1 MSQKLLSP
9 FLSDYTNSRGKIRLA
24 KVRDCLNRGVISDN
38 DLIEL
43 YKNWRDQNEY
53 LILCY
58 HRRDFILEYRAIKCS
73 KRGNDVYNWRINQ
86 KFKELEKLA
95 GFYGDYEI
103 FDINQAEPKTN
114 CLLVTF
120 TYDTKLKD
128 KIDAWHD
135 VSLEYNRAITRLR
148 QKFGKISVL
157 RVWESFRNG
166 YPHIHAILL
175 FDDKRFNVFE
185 HWTTN
190 NKSTYRIQEK
200 EEFSRVWHSNVDVLA
215 VSSVRGAVG
224 YLIKYLKKVH
234 SGDSKHNLTLANLWI
249 NHKQSFAISG
259 NFSERLANIRLDLR
273 NLRNSKRPMIQT
285 TLEGEKIKPSCVL
298 VGIFSMDEI
307 KQVNHVRNPKAWSFR
322 IKKLPDKRQDFT
334 DDAQRVG
341 DELFDSNRGS
351 SLASVIFSCSPVSE
365 QEKMRRA
372 FSQIHLTNMNFSQIC
387 LQSVNLISD
396 RADLLYWQ
404 PFYCCEGFYQG
415 YTRVF

>member
-53 LILCY
+53 LVLCY
-58 HRRDFILEYRAIKCS
+58 HRRDFMLEYRAIKCS

-86 KFKELEKLA
+86 KFKELEVLA
-95 GFYGDYEI
+95 NFYGDSKI

-120 TYDTKLKD
+120 TYDTKLKN

-185 HWTTN
+185 HWSSN

-215 VSSVRGAVG
+215 VSSVRGAIG
-224 YLIKYLKKVH
+224 YVIKYLKKVH
-234 SGDSKHNLTLANLWI
+234 SDDSKHNLTLANLWI

-307 KQVNHVRNPKAWSFR
+307 KQVNHVSNPKAWSFR
-322 IKKLPDKRQDFT
+322 IKKLPDKQRDFT
-334 DDAQRVG
+334 DDDQYVRN
-341 DELFDSNRGS
+341 ELFDSNRGS
-351 SLASVIFSCSPVSE
+351 SLASIVFSRSPVSE
-365 QEKMRRA
+365 QEKMRRVQ
-372 FSQIHLTNMNFSQIC
+372 SQINFTNMNLSQIC
-387 LQSVNLISD
+387 LLRYNLIKS
-396 RADLLYWQ
+396 
-404 PFYCCEGFYQG
+404 
-415 YTRVF
+415 

>member
-43 YKNWRDQNEY
+43 YKNWRDQSEY
-53 LILCY
+53 LVLCY
-58 HRRDFILEYRAIKCS
+58 HRRDFMLEYRAIKCS

-86 KFKELEKLA
+86 KFKELEVLA
-95 GFYGDYEI
+95 NFYGDSKI

-120 TYDTKLKD
+120 TYDTKLKN

-185 HWTTN
+185 HWTSN

-200 EEFSRVWHSNVDVLA
+200 IEFSKVWHSNVDVLA

-234 SGDSKHNLTLANLWI
+234 SSDSKHNLTLANLWI

-259 NFSERLANIRLDLR
+259 NFSERLANIRLDLG

-307 KQVNHVRNPKAWSFR
+307 KQVNHVSNPNAWSFR

-334 DDAQRVG
+334 DDDQRVKN
-341 DELFDSNRGS
+341 ELFDSNRGS
-351 SLASVIFSCSPVSE
+351 SLTSVIFSRSPVSE
-365 QEKMRRA
+365 QEKMRRVQ
-372 FSQIHLTNMNFSQIC
+372 SQINFTNMDLNQIC
-387 LQSVNLISD
+387 LLRYNLTKSQK
-396 RADLLYWQ
+396 LSN
-404 PFYCCEGFYQG
+404 
-415 YTRVF
+415 

>member
-1 MSQKLLSP
+1 MSQKLLNP
-9 FLSDYTNSRGKIRLA
+9 FLSDFTNSRGKIRLV

-58 HRRDFILEYRAIKCS
+58 HRRDFMLEYRAVKCA
-73 KRGNDVYNWRINQ
+73 KRGNDVYNWRIGQ
-86 KFKELEKLA
+86 KFKELEMLA
-95 GFYGDYEI
+95 SLYGENKI

-120 TYDTKLKD
+120 TYDTKLKK

-135 VSLEYNRAITRLR
+135 ISLEYNRAITRLR

-200 EEFSRVWHSNVDVLA
+200 AEFSKVWHSNVDVLG

-234 SGDSKHNLTLANLWI
+234 SGESKHNLTLANLWI

-259 NFSERLANIRLDLR
+259 NFSERLANIRLDLG
-273 NLRNSKRPMIQT
+273 NLRNSKRPIIQT
-285 TLEGEKIKPSCVL
+285 TLEGEKIKPTCVL

-307 KQVNHVRNPKAWSFR
+307 KSVNKIRDSRAWSFR
-322 IKKLPDKRQDFT
+322 LRKLPKKHPDLT
-334 DDAQRVG
+334 DDQLHVG
-341 DELFDSNRGS
+341 RELCDANRGI
-351 SLASVIFSCSPVSE
+351 SLGSVVFSRSPSCE
-365 QEKMRRA
+365 QEKTERLTLLGCNFAA
-372 FSQIHLTNMNFSQIC
+372 FNENFYTKVTTVYHNATRNYKIKR
-387 LQSVNLISD
+387 V
-396 RADLLYWQ
+396 
-404 PFYCCEGFYQG
+404 GF
-415 YTRVF
+415 

>member
-9 FLSDYTNSRGKIRLA
+9 FLSDYTNSRGKIRLV
-24 KVRDCLNRGVISDN
+24 KVRDCWNRGVISDN
-38 DLIEL
+38 ELIEL
-43 YKNWRDQNEY
+43 YKNWRDQSEY

-58 HRRDFILEYRAIKCS
+58 HRRDFMLEYHAVKCS

-86 KFKELEKLA
+86 RFKELEVLA
-95 GFYGDYEI
+95 DFYGDNKI

-120 TYDTKLKD
+120 TYDTKLKN
-128 KIDAWHD
+128 KIDAWD
-135 VSLEYNRAITRLR
+135 NISSEYNRAITRLR

-185 HWTTN
+185 HWTSN

-200 EEFSRVWHSNVDVLA
+200 EEFSKVWHSNVDVLA

-234 SGDSKHNLTLANLWI
+234 SSDSKHDLTLANLWI

-307 KQVNHVRNPKAWSFR
+307 KQVNHVSNPKAWSFR

-334 DDAQRVG
+334 DDDQRVEN
-341 DELFDSNRGS
+341 ELFDSNSGS
-351 SLASVIFSCSPVSE
+351 SLASVIFSRSPESE

-372 FSQIHLTNMNFSQIC
+372 FSQINFTNMNLSQTY
-387 LQSVNLISD
+387 
-396 RADLLYWQ
+396 LLNCNFVHSSAQ
-404 PFYCCEGFYQG
+404 KPI
-415 YTRVF
+415 

>member
-9 FLSDYTNSRGKIRLA
+9 FLSEYTNSRGKIRLV
-24 KVRDCLNRGVISDN
+24 KVRDCLNRGVISDD

-43 YKNWRDQNEY
+43 YENWRDQNEY

-58 HRRDFILEYRAIKCS
+58 HRRDFRLEYRAIKCA
-73 KRGNDVYNWRINQ
+73 KRGNDVYNWRIGQ
-86 KFKELEKLA
+86 KFKELEMLA
-95 GFYGDYEI
+95 SLYGENKI

-120 TYDTKLKD
+120 TYDTKLKN

-148 QKFGKISVL
+148 QKFGEITVL

-166 YPHIHAILL
+166 YPHIHAIFL

-190 NKSTYRIQEK
+190 NKSTFRIQEK
-200 EEFSRVWHSNVDVLA
+200 AEFSKVWHSNVDVLG

-234 SGDSKHNLTLANLWI
+234 SGESKHNLTLANLWI
-249 NHKQSFAISG
+249 NHKQSFAMSG
-259 NFSERLANIRLDLR
+259 NFAERLANIRLDLR
-273 NLRNSKRPMIQT
+273 NLRNSKRPIIQT
-285 TLEGEKIKPSCVL
+285 TIEGEKIKPTCVL

-307 KQVNHVRNPKAWSFR
+307 KSVNKIRDSRAWSFR
-322 IKKLPDKRQDFT
+322 IKKLPDKKPDLT
-334 DDAQRVG
+334 DDELRVG
-341 DELFDSNRGS
+341 RELFDANSGTSLGS
-351 SLASVIFSCSPVSE
+351 DVFSRSPPRE
-365 QEKMRRA
+365 QEKTERPFR
-372 FSQIHLTNMNFSQIC
+372 IG
-387 LQSVNLISD
+387 VNWF
-396 RADLLYWQ
+396 DLPSKNRGKLDQQDKIWLNLLKNSKNK
-404 PFYCCEGFYQG
+404 YCQ
-415 YTRVF
+415 VIA

>member
-9 FLSDYTNSRGKIRLA
+9 FLSDYANSRGKIRLA
-24 KVRDCLNRGVISDN
+24 KVRDCFNRGVISDN
-38 DLIEL
+38 DLVEL

-58 HRRDFILEYRAIKCS
+58 HRRDFMLEYQAVKCA
-73 KRGNDVYNWRINQ
+73 KRGNDVYNWRIDQ
-86 KFKELEKLA
+86 RFKELEMLA
-95 GFYGDYEI
+95 DFYGDNKI

-120 TYDTKLKD
+120 TYDTKLKN
-128 KIDAWHD
+128 KINAWYD

-157 RVWESFRNG
+157 RVWESSRNG
-166 YPHIHAILL
+166 YPHIHVILL

-200 EEFSRVWHSNVDVLA
+200 AEFSKVWHSNVDVLA
-215 VSSVRGAVG
+215 VDSVRGAVG

-234 SGDSKHNLTLANLWI
+234 SGESKHNLTLANLWI

-273 NLRNSKRPMIQT
+273 NLRNSKRPTIQT
-285 TLEGEKIKPSCVL
+285 TLEGEKIKPTCVL

-307 KQVNHVRNPKAWSFR
+307 KSVNKIRNSRAWSFR
-322 IKKLPDKRQDFT
+322 LRKLPNKHPDLT
-334 DDAQRVG
+334 DDQLHVARRLY
-341 DELFDSNRGS
+341 DANRGI
-351 SLASVIFSCSPVSE
+351 SLGSIVFSRSPSCE
-365 QEKMRRA
+365 QEKTRRPTLLG
-372 FSQIHLTNMNFSQIC
+372 SNFM
-387 LQSVNLISD
+387 LFDEN
-396 RADLLYWQ
+396 
-404 PFYCCEGFYQG
+404 FYTKMTTSYHST
-415 YTRVF
+415 TRNHKINRLWLKNETRI

>member
-43 YKNWRDQNEY
+43 YKNWRDQDEY

-58 HRRDFILEYRAIKCS
+58 HRRDFMLEYRAIKCA
-73 KRGNDVYNWRINQ
+73 KRGNDVYNWRIGQ
-86 KFKELEKLA
+86 KFKELEVLA
-95 GFYGDYEI
+95 NFYGENKI
-103 FDINQAEPKTN
+103 IDINQPEPKTN

-120 TYDTKLKD
+120 TYDTKLKN

-148 QKFGKISVL
+148 QKFGKISVF

-166 YPHIHAILL
+166 YPHIHAIFL

-185 HWTTN
+185 HWATN

-200 EEFSRVWHSNVDVLA
+200 AEFSKVWHSNVDVLG
-215 VSSVRGAVG
+215 VSSVQGAVG
-224 YLIKYLKKVH
+224 YLIKYLRKVY
-234 SGDSKHNLTLANLWI
+234 SGESKHNLTLANLWI

-259 NFSERLANIRLDLR
+259 NFSDRLANIRLDLQ
-273 NLRNSKRPMIQT
+273 NLHNSKKPVIQT
-285 TLEGEKIKPSCVL
+285 TLDGKKIKPTCVL

-307 KQVNHVRNPKAWSFR
+307 KTVNKIRNSKAWSFR
-322 IKKLPDKRQDFT
+322 IRKIPKKHPDLT
-334 DDAQRVG
+334 DDSLHVG
-341 DELFDSNRGS
+341 RELYDANRGI
-351 SLASVIFSCSPVSE
+351 SLGSNVFSRSPPCE
-365 QEKMRRA
+365 QEKTGRPTLIG
-372 FSQIHLTNMNFSQIC
+372 SNFASF
-387 LQSVNLISD
+387 NEN
-396 RADLLYWQ
+396 
-404 PFYCCEGFYQG
+404 FYTKVTTVYH
-415 YTRVF
+415 

>member
-9 FLSDYTNSRGKIRLA
+9 FLSDYTNSRGKIRLV
-24 KVRDCLNRGVISDN
+24 KVRDCLNRGVISDD

-43 YKNWRDQNEY
+43 YKNWRDQSEY

-58 HRRDFILEYRAIKCS
+58 HRRDFRLEYRAIKCA
-73 KRGNDVYNWRINQ
+73 KRGNDVYNWRISQ
-86 KFKELEKLA
+86 KFKELEMLA
-95 GFYGDYEI
+95 SLYGENKI

-120 TYDTKLKD
+120 TYDTKLKN

-135 VSLEYNRAITRLR
+135 ISLEYNRAITRLR

-190 NKSTYRIQEK
+190 NKSTFRIQEK
-200 EEFSRVWHSNVDVLA
+200 AEFSKVWHSNVDVLG

-234 SGDSKHNLTLANLWI
+234 SGESKHSLTLANLWI
-249 NHKQSFAISG
+249 NHKQSFAMSG
-259 NFSERLANIRLDLR
+259 NFAERLANIRLDLR
-273 NLRNSKRPMIQT
+273 NLRNSKRPIIQT
-285 TLEGEKIKPSCVL
+285 NLDGKKIKPTCVL
-298 VGIFSMDEI
+298 VGIFSMDDI
-307 KQVNHVRNPKAWSFR
+307 KKVNQVRNSKTWSFR
-322 IKKLPDKRQDFT
+322 IKKLPDKKPDLS
-334 DDAQRVG
+334 DDLLHVAC
-341 DELFDSNRGS
+341 ELYDANRGI
-351 SLASVIFSCSPVSE
+351 SLGSIVFSRSPKSE
-365 QEKMRRA
+365 QEKTRRPTR
-372 FSQIHLTNMNFSQIC
+372 IG
-387 LQSVNLISD
+387 VNWF
-396 RADLLYWQ
+396 DLPSKNRGKLDQQDKIWLNLLKNSKNKYGQ
-404 PFYCCEGFYQG
+404 
-415 YTRVF
+415 VIA

>member
-9 FLSDYTNSRGKIRLA
+9 FLSEYTNSRGKIRLV

-43 YKNWRDQNEY
+43 YKNWRDQSEY

-58 HRRDFILEYRAIKCS
+58 HRRDFRLEYRAIKCA
-73 KRGNDVYNWRINQ
+73 KRGNDVYNLRIGQ
-86 KFKELEKLA
+86 KFKELEMLA
-95 GFYGDYEI
+95 SLYGENKI

-120 TYDTKLKD
+120 TYDTKLKN

-200 EEFSRVWHSNVDVLA
+200 AEFSKVWHSNVDVLG

-234 SGDSKHNLTLANLWI
+234 SGESKHNLTLANLWI
-249 NHKQSFAISG
+249 NHKQSFAMSG
-259 NFSERLANIRLDLR
+259 NFAERLANIRLDLR
-273 NLRNSKRPMIQT
+273 NLRNSKRPIIQT
-285 TLEGEKIKPSCVL
+285 TLEGEKIKPTCVL
-298 VGIFSMDEI
+298 VGMFSMDEI
-307 KQVNHVRNPKAWSFR
+307 KSVNKIRNPSAWSFR
-322 IKKLPDKRQDFT
+322 IKKLPDKQRNLS
-334 DDAQRVG
+334 DDQLHVG
-341 DELFDSNRGS
+341 RELFDANRGT
-351 SLASVIFSCSPVSE
+351 SLGSIVFSRSPSCE
-365 QEKMRRA
+365 QEKTRRPTLLGSN
-372 FSQIHLTNMNFSQIC
+372 FTLFDKNFYTELTITY
-387 LQSVNLISD
+387 QSTIRNHKINRL
-396 RADLLYWQ
+396 
-404 PFYCCEGFYQG
+404 
-415 YTRVF
+415 

>member
-9 FLSDYTNSRGKIRLA
+9 FLSEYTNSRGKIRLV
-24 KVRDCLNRGVISDN
+24 KVRDCLNRGVISDD

-58 HRRDFILEYRAIKCS
+58 HRRDFRLEYRAIKCA
-73 KRGNDVYNWRINQ
+73 KRGNDVYNWRIGQ
-86 KFKELEKLA
+86 KFKELEMLA
-95 GFYGDYEI
+95 SLYGENKI

-120 TYDTKLKD
+120 TYDTKLKN

-135 VSLEYNRAITRLR
+135 ISLEYNRAITRLR

-190 NKSTYRIQEK
+190 NKSTFRIQEK
-200 EEFSRVWHSNVDVLA
+200 AEFSKVWHSNVDVLG

-234 SGDSKHNLTLANLWI
+234 SGESKHNLTLANLWI
-249 NHKQSFAISG
+249 NHKQSFAMSG
-259 NFSERLANIRLDLR
+259 NLNFAERLANIRLDLR
-273 NLRNSKRPMIQT
+273 NLRNSKRPIIQT
-285 TLEGEKIKPSCVL
+285 TLEGEKIKPTCVL
-298 VGIFSMDEI
+298 VVIFSMDEI
-307 KQVNHVRNPKAWSFR
+307 KSVNKIRNSRAWSFR
-322 IKKLPDKRQDFT
+322 LRKLPDKQRDLT
-334 DDAQRVG
+334 DD
-341 DELFDSNRGS
+341 ELHVARELYDANRGISLGS
-351 SLASVIFSCSPVSE
+351 SVFSRSPPCE
-365 QEKMRRA
+365 QEKTRRPILMGSN
-372 FSQIHLTNMNFSQIC
+372 FMLFDKNFYTELTTSYHSTIRNHKINR
-387 LQSVNLISD
+387 L
-396 RADLLYWQ
+396 
-404 PFYCCEGFYQG
+404 
-415 YTRVF
+415 

>member
-9 FLSDYTNSRGKIRLA
+9 FLSEYTNSRGKIRLV
-24 KVRDCLNRGVISDN
+24 KVRDCLNRGVISDD

-43 YKNWRDQNEY
+43 YKNWRDQSEY

-58 HRRDFILEYRAIKCS
+58 HRRDFMLEYRAVKCA
-73 KRGNDVYNWRINQ
+73 KRGNDVYNWRIGQ
-86 KFKELEKLA
+86 KFKALEMLA
-95 GFYGDYEI
+95 SLYGENKI

-120 TYDTKLKD
+120 TYDTKLKK

-190 NKSTYRIQEK
+190 NKSTFRIQEK
-200 EEFSRVWHSNVDVLA
+200 AEFSKVWHSNVDVLG

-234 SGDSKHNLTLANLWI
+234 SGESKHNLTLASLWI
-249 NHKQSFAISG
+249 NHKQSFAMSG

-273 NLRNSKRPMIQT
+273 NLRNSKRPIIQT
-285 TLEGEKIKPSCVL
+285 TLEGEKIKPTCVL

-307 KQVNHVRNPKAWSFR
+307 KSVNKIRNSKAWSFR
-322 IKKLPDKRQDFT
+322 IKKLPDKKPDLT
-334 DDAQRVG
+334 DDELRVG
-341 DELFDSNRGS
+341 RELFDANRGISLGSIVFS
-351 SLASVIFSCSPVSE
+351 SPLCE
-365 QEKMRRA
+365 EEKMRRPTLLGSN
-372 FSQIHLTNMNFSQIC
+372 FMLFDQNFYTNVTTTY
-387 LQSVNLISD
+387 QST
-396 RADLLYWQ
+396 
-404 PFYCCEGFYQG
+404 
-415 YTRVF
+415 TRNHKINRL

>member
-9 FLSDYTNSRGKIRLA
+9 FLSDYTNSRGKIRLG

-53 LILCY
+53 LVLCY
-58 HRRDFILEYRAIKCS
+58 HRRDFMLEYRAIKCS

-86 KFKELEKLA
+86 KFKELEVLA
-95 GFYGDYEI
+95 NFYGDSKI
-103 FDINQAEPKTN
+103 FDINQAEPTTN

-120 TYDTKLKD
+120 TYDTKLKN

-185 HWTTN
+185 HWATN

-200 EEFSRVWHSNVDVLA
+200 AEFSKVWHSNVDVLA

-307 KQVNHVRNPKAWSFR
+307 KQVNHVSNPKAWSFR

-334 DDAQRVG
+334 DDDQRVKN
-341 DELFDSNRGS
+341 ELFDSNRGS
-351 SLASVIFSCSPVSE
+351 SLASVIFSRSPESE
-365 QEKMRRA
+365 QEKMRRVQ
-372 FSQIHLTNMNFSQIC
+372 SQINFANMSLSQIC
-387 LQSVNLISD
+387 LLRYNLTKSQK
-396 RADLLYWQ
+396 LSN
-404 PFYCCEGFYQG
+404 
-415 YTRVF
+415 

>member
-43 YKNWRDQNEY
+43 YKNWRDQSEY
-53 LILCY
+53 LVLCY
-58 HRRDFILEYRAIKCS
+58 HRRDFMLEYRAIKCS

-86 KFKELEKLA
+86 KFKELEVLA
-95 GFYGDYEI
+95 EFYGDSKI

-135 VSLEYNRAITRLR
+135 VSIEYNRAITRLR

-185 HWTTN
+185 HWTSN

-200 EEFSRVWHSNVDVLA
+200 EEFSKVWHSNVDVLA
-215 VSSVRGAVG
+215 VSSVRGIVG

-259 NFSERLANIRLDLR
+259 NFSERLANIRLDLG

-307 KQVNHVRNPKAWSFR
+307 KQVNHVSNPKAWSFR
-322 IKKLPDKRQDFT
+322 IKKLPNKRQDFT
-334 DDAQRVG
+334 DDDQRVKN
-341 DELFDSNRGS
+341 ELFDSNRGS
-351 SLASVIFSCSPVSE
+351 SLASVIFSRSPESE
-365 QEKMRRA
+365 QEKMRRVQ
-372 FSQIHLTNMNFSQIC
+372 SQINFTNMNLSQIC
-387 LQSVNLISD
+387 LLRYNLTKSQEISN
-396 RADLLYWQ
+396 R
-404 PFYCCEGFYQG
+404 E
-415 YTRVF
+415 